1 MPAARIAHFFN
12 TGTGKK
18 APPYPDYQHYHK
30 LNGCDQHLYRATHL
44 AVTLILLN
52 SLHVSMVRRIYGLAD
67 SRRSMPPAV
76 RVGKHRMSGAVAQA
90 LWLRSQKF
98 FHSFFP
104 WALGMIPSNFQIEI
118 SGKKLGKNFPPRG
131 SDPQNFWKSGC
142 IPPRVMCLQSCTQ
155 IYLKR
160 RPTEV
165 GEAPGRYKNKPN

>member
-76 RVGKHRMSGAVAQA
+76 PVGKHRMSGAVAHA
-90 LWLRSQKF
+90 LGLRSQKF
-98 FHSFFP
+98 FHIFFP
-104 WALGMIPSNFQIEI
+104 WASGMIPSNFQIEI
-118 SGKKLGKNFPPRG
+118 SETKLGKNFPPG
-131 SDPQNFWKSGC
+131 GLTPKFFGKVDVSPLG
-142 IPPRVMCLQSCTQ
+142 
-155 IYLKR
+155 
-160 RPTEV
+160 
-165 GEAPGRYKNKPN
+165 